1 MLYWYLLFS
10 VNRSFSSNDLTNRR
24 GRFTNKESG
33 NTKDQMEKIKVKN
46 KNIRIILSEVL
57 LNSAFII
64 HQILNWK
71 VAYGVLVLDSLLKY
85 QPIKCQCC
93 LHIETSQLIC
103 TSNQLTGFYIRL
115 SLAFTGLIIKDTYCT
130 MPWTIWQ
137 FSKFIIFGNLL
148 GNYSK
153 TWEPRPICQCEV
165 KIQKVIYL

>member
-33 NTKDQMEKIKVKN
+33 NTKDQMEIIKVKN

-71 VAYGVLVLDSLLKY
+71 VAYGVLVLDSLPKY
-85 QPIKCQCC
+85 QPIKYQCC
-93 LHIETSQLIC
+93 PQIETSQLIC
-103 TSNQLTGFYIRL
+103 TSNPLTGFYIRL
-115 SLAFTGLIIKDTYCT
+115 SLAFTGLIIRYS
-130 MPWTIWQ
+130 
-137 FSKFIIFGNLL
+137 SKQRYLLHDAVNDMVIF
-148 GNYSK
+148 
-153 TWEPRPICQCEV
+153 QV
-165 KIQKVIYL
+165 HYL